1 MDKDSNSLVANE
13 EVKELTIQSCTT
25 SEDHSSLLLPVINP
39 SYPVFSN
46 LMAGKID
53 PVLELEEPAG
63 VPLEPNSGVNE
74 RCSVSSM
81 PPSSVILD
89 KKDASVWSSS
99 NIRPTEPTT
108 ELTSARDLCIAILRK
123 DGLITESQT
132 KIISEE
138 STDCN
143 ANHLVTCNACGS
155 LDVPLK
161 MLICDSCEAAFHLP
175 CCIPCIKV
183 VPAGEWYC
191 QPCLKKKP
199 KSLYGQLLEGKV
211 RSSGN
216 MDQRPHGMSHIEYMF
231 KDVESYVTGVR
242 LGGDFQAEVPE
253 WYGPISRRTSLGR
266 NPFRNVPYR
275 DQGVVLNGQGSGH
288 PPPGGVLYL
297 DLDTVISEQ
306 GSGHC
311 ILSGAISTPGCS
323 EKCARVFAFDSMS
336 AKARIVA
343 RTKWWKLKAFKE
355 RVIKE
360 GSWEEGGDANN
371 MWTKVA
377 TCVWKVALEEFEKAI
392 KEKKGCFK
400 CPHLDMSADN
410 TEYKVAKKTT
420 KLNRTKTEYTR
431 CGFCITRHEEEENV
445 GQLKWRH
452 VQQLGVAEMHTL
464 RWICGHTRKDWV
476 QNDDIRDRVGVAQ
489 IEENFVQY
497 RLRWFGHIQHSRRHA
512 ATLLAAG
519 HPARTA
525 RDCRKHEWHHDVPHA
540 LHPDEL
546 AGAHVAML
554 AEPGFAT
561 WFCSKNNQ
569 NKSSSSTGNW
579 VQCRE
584 VLSTGDPNKPVI
596 CGKWRRRNTAAE
608 GRIQQ
613 RKRSRML
620 LATTAG
626 NGGSVGGGGGLVPG
640 HPYMLVSQMIGIV
653 FVVFSGIQ
661 LMLIVLFHS

>member
-1 MDKDSNSLVANE
+1 MTPKWSECPSNSHRELSLHENENKDGNVYKRRKMDKDSNSLVADE

-63 VPLEPNSGVNE
+63 VSLEPNSGVNE

-132 KIISEE
+132 KIVSEE
-138 STDCN
+138 STDRN

-253 WYGPISRRTSLGR
+253 WYGPISSSDGYFTA
-266 NPFRNVPYR
+266 P
-275 DQGVVLNGQGSGH
+275 
-288 PPPGGVLYL
+288 
-297 DLDTVISEQ
+297 SE
-306 GSGHC
+306 
-311 ILSGAISTPGCS
+311 
-323 EKCARVFAFDSMS
+323 FDPAELM
-336 AKARIVA
+336 
-343 RTKWWKLKAFKE
+343 
-355 RVIKE
+355 
-360 GSWEEGGDANN
+360 
-371 MWTKVA
+371 
-377 TCVWKVALEEFEKAI
+377 
-392 KEKKGCFK
+392 
-400 CPHLDMSADN
+400 
-410 TEYKVAKKTT
+410 
-420 KLNRTKTEYTR
+420 KLN
-431 CGFCITRHEEEENV
+431 
-445 GQLKWRH
+445 
-452 VQQLGVAEMHTL
+452 
-464 RWICGHTRKDWV
+464 
-476 QNDDIRDRVGVAQ
+476 
-489 IEENFVQY
+489 
-497 RLRWFGHIQHSRRHA
+497 
-512 ATLLAAG
+512 
-519 HPARTA
+519 
-525 RDCRKHEWHHDVPHA
+525 
-540 LHPDEL
+540 
-546 AGAHVAML
+546 
-554 AEPGFAT
+554 
-561 WFCSKNNQ
+561 FCSKNNQ

-596 CGKWRRRNTAAE
+596 CGKWRRAP
-608 GRIQQ
+608 
-613 RKRSRML
+613 L
-620 LATTAG
+620 
-626 NGGSVGGGGGLVPG
+626 
-640 HPYMLVSQMIGIV
+640 YVSQSDDWDCFCCLLWDPAHADCAV
-653 FVVFSGIQ
+653 PQELDTDEVLKQ
-661 LMLIVLFHS
+661 LKYVNAVKNRLTDRKHKPA